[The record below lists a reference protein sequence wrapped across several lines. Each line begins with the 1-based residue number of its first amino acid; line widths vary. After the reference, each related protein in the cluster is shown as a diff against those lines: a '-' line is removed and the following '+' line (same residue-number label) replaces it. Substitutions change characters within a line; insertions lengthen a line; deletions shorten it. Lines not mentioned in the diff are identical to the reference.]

1 MESPPPTP
9 RRTRQKQ
16 IVEQHHTLR
25 PDQTAIEFS
34 NAEEM
39 IRFDAAQTL
48 PPPALG
54 ARVRNSVNRE
64 PRVQRSWWMRL
75 LGR

>member
-1 MESPPPTP
+1 MEPSPPTP
-9 RRTRQKQ
+9 RRTRQEQ
-16 IVEQHHTLR
+16 TVEQHHTLR
-25 PDQTAIEFS
+25 PGQTALEFS

-39 IRFDAAQTL
+39 IRFDAAQTP

-54 ARVRNSVNRE
+54 ARVRDSVNRE
-64 PRVQRSWWMRL
+64 PRLRRSWWMGL